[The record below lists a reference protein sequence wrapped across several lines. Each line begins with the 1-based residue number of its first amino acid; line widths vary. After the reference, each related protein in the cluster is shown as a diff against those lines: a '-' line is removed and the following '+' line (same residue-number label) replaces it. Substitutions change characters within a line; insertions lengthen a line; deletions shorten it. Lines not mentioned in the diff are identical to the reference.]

1 MPLYPQHDEEYHDE
15 VPDVGGESK
24 GRLQRVVPATREDGG
39 ETHGGGGE
47 RRRLEVVLVTR
58 TVEGEVRDRVVVVR
72 GLEVDKGGLVEV
84 KGRIDEFL
92 HDGLELIVLEAL
104 QTLDKDRIIQG
115 HEAFLDHL
123 KA

>member
-1 MPLYPQHDEEYHDE
+1 M
-15 VPDVGGESK
+15 
-24 GRLQRVVPATREDGG
+24 
-39 ETHGGGGE
+39 
-47 RRRLEVVLVTR
+47 VLVTR
-58 TVEGEVRDRVVVVR
+58 SVEGEVRDRVVVVR

-92 HDGLELIVLEAL
+92 HDGLELIVREAL
-104 QTLDKDRIIQG
+104 QTLGKDGIIEC

>member
-1 MPLYPQHDEEYHDE
+1 
-15 VPDVGGESK
+15 
-24 GRLQRVVPATREDGG
+24 
-39 ETHGGGGE
+39 
-47 RRRLEVVLVTR
+47 VVLVTR
-58 TVEGEVRDRVVVVR
+58 SVEGEVRDRVVVVR

-92 HDGLELIVLEAL
+92 HDGLELIVREAL